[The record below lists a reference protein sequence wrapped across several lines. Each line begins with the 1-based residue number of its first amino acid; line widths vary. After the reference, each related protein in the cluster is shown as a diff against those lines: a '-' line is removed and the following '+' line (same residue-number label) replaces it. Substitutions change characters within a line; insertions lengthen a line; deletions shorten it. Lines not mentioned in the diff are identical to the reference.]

1 MTSKTIHRLLVSGVT
16 STSEVSIVLQ
26 FGVAYLEDTGR
37 TDGPGATLNGSPRG
51 VGRVT

>member
-37 TDGPGATLNGSPRG
+37 TDDQVQRLMGPHGE
-51 VGRVT
+51 